1 VPSWLDRDAGDG
13 IRAALGSSY
22 QQLLTFEAAGGGF
35 SPRVQGPPDVYHTAE
50 ALGCLGELAR
60 LIPVDRALIERTAR
74 WLYQEQAGEEM
85 WLPARLPSSWQSLPR
100 PELPATAY
108 AAWSLVEAGVG
119 DAPEVRLALEHLA
132 RYPDKAQDPYVLAL
146 AIQALAADVQ
156 ARPDSPHGEALV
168 TALDLLAEMAEAVG
182 PSDGGRTA
190 WTGDIETF
198 TGAGDAADVERTA
211 LAVHVLL
218 RAQRHPQL
226 AAEGLAWLARRRDGS
241 GLWGTD
247 RATALALRALL
258 AAVEEG
264 RSPFLDATVS
274 VTVDKVEAA
283 PLTVRSADG
292 RTMSAPGV
300 AQSLVFDVLSKGY
313 NDIVLAAEGMGPV
326 PYRVVGTYVL
336 PWDQVEPYLPEEEE
350 VSIELRYDRTELAVG
365 ETITATVDVM
375 LERPGVVP
383 LAVLELG
390 LPPGLEIVEQQWQAM
405 VDSGVLAGYRRDG
418 GQVIVHLA
426 DLSAEEPVRLAY
438 QLRAAFPLSVR
449 TLPTRAYDAAN
460 PTKVAVREPVRIQ
473 VSRPGEQ

>member
-1 VPSWLDRDAGDG
+1 
-13 IRAALGSSY
+13 
-22 QQLLTFEAAGGGF
+22 
-35 SPRVQGPPDVYHTAE
+35 
-50 ALGCLGELAR
+50 
-60 LIPVDRALIERTAR
+60 
-74 WLYQEQAGEEM
+74 M
-85 WLPARLPSSWQSLPR
+85 WLPDRLPPSWEGLPR

-108 AAWSLVEAGVG
+108 AAWSLIEAGYG

-156 ARPDSPHGEALV
+156 VRPESPHGEALDM
-168 TALDLLAEMAEAVG
+168 ALDLLAEAVG
-182 PSDGGRTA
+182 PGQGGQTA
-190 WTGDIETF
+190 WTGKIETF
-198 TGAGDAADVERTA
+198 TGAGEAADVERTA
-211 LAVHVLL
+211 LAVHALL

-226 AAEGLAWLARRRDGS
+226 ATGGLTWLAGRRDGD

-247 RATALALRALL
+247 RATALALRAFL

-264 RSPFLDATVS
+264 RSPFVDATVS
-274 VTVDKVEAA
+274 VAVDKVEAV

-313 NDIVLAAEGMGPV
+313 NDIVLAAEGIGPV

-375 LERPGVVP
+375 LDRPGVVP

-390 LPPGLEIVEQQWQAM
+390 LPPGLEVVEQQWQAM
-405 VDSGVLAGYRRDG
+405 VDSGVLARYRRDG
-418 GQVIVHLA
+418 GQLNVHLA
-426 DLSAEEPVRLAY
+426 DLSAEEPVRLVY
-438 QLRAAFPLSVR
+438 TLRAAFPLSVR

-460 PTKVAVREPVRIQ
+460 PTRVAVREPVRMQ
-473 VSRPGEQ
+473 VQ